1 MRPHGTTTG
10 IILTIAAAVAVS
22 AAFAAARAET
32 LFHQAGADLVGELSH
47 YTTRSPDSL
56 AGLARRFDLGYVE
69 LRAANPGVDPWL
81 PGAGTRLTLP
91 TAHILPDTPRR
102 GIVVNLPEQRLYFF
116 ATRAVL
122 TVPVGIGRKG
132 RETPLG
138 ATAVVAKRPNPAW
151 TPPQS
156 IRLEKPWLP
165 AVVAPGPNN
174 PLGRFALDLAWPG
187 YVIHGTN
194 RPLGIGRRVSH
205 GCIRLYPEDIAELY
219 ARTAVGTPVTVVDQP
234 IKLGRRDGAL
244 YLEAHPAQAELDR
257 LEQTGSLGPPTA
269 SAGAWIQARIRN
281 RAADL
286 APRLD
291 WPLIARVLDERRGI
305 PVRITRP

>member
-1 MRPHGTTTG
+1 MRRYLTTTA
-10 IILTIAAAVAVS
+10 IILTIAGLAVG
-22 AAFAAARAET
+22 AARAET
-32 LFHQAGADLVGELSH
+32 LFHRAGADLIGDLRH
-47 YTTRSPDSL
+47 YTTGSPDNF
-56 AGLARRFDLGYVE
+56 AALARRFDLGYVE
-69 LRAANPGVDPWL
+69 LLAANPGVDPWL
-81 PGAGTRLTLP
+81 PAAGTRLILP
-91 TAHILPDTPRR
+91 TAHILPDAPRR

-122 TVPVGIGRKG
+122 TFPIGIGRKG

-138 ATAVVAKRPNPAW
+138 TTSVVAKRPNPAW
-151 TPPQS
+151 TPPKS

-165 AVVAPGPNN
+165 AVVAPGPDN
-174 PLGRFALDLAWPG
+174 PLGRFALDLAWPS

-205 GCIRLYPEDIAELY
+205 GCIRLYPEDIAELF
-219 ARTAVGTPVTVVDQP
+219 ARVALDTPVTVVDQRV
-234 IKLGRRDGAL
+234 KLGRRDGAL
-244 YLEAHPAQAELDR
+244 YLEANPAQAELDR

-269 SAGAWIQARIRN
+269 SADASIRARIRA

-305 PVRITRP
+305 PVRVTRP

>member
-1 MRPHGTTTG
+1 MRRNRITTA
-10 IILTIAAAVAVS
+10 IILTIAGLAVG
-22 AAFAAARAET
+22 AARAET
-32 LFHQAGADLVGELSH
+32 LFHQAGSDLVGELSH
-47 YTTRSPDSL
+47 YTTRSPDSF

-69 LRAANPGVDPWL
+69 LRAANPGIDPWL

-91 TAHILPDTPRR
+91 TAHILPDAPRR

-122 TVPVGIGRKG
+122 TAPVGTGRKG
-132 RETPLG
+132 CETPIG

-165 AVVAPGPNN
+165 AVVAPGPDN

-194 RPLGIGRRVSH
+194 RPLGIGRRVSN
-205 GCIRLYPEDIAELY
+205 GCIRLYPEDIAELF
-219 ARTAVGTPVTVVDQP
+219 ARVAVGTPVTVVDQP

-269 SAGAWIQARIRN
+269 SAGAGIRARIQT
-281 RAADL
+281 RADEFAS
-286 APRLD
+286 RLD
-291 WPLIARVLDERRGI
+291 WPLIARVLRERRGI